1 MIHAYIENI
10 LLRLSISP
18 IVQSFKILKQ
28 READDEGYIRIK
40 CLLLNGDVL
49 EFSEYLTVEQNL
61 LIVKSYNFHWQ
72 QSDGT
77 LIMRWDNVD
86 HHHEIKTFPNHVH
99 IGEEKVSES
108 EPINFEKI
116 ISVIEQKLYRVEKE
130 SE

>member
-40 CLLLNGDVL
+40 CLLFNGDVL
-49 EFSEYLTVEQNL
+49 EFSEYLIIGQNL

-72 QSDGT
+72 KSDGT
-77 LIMRWDNVD
+77 LIMRWDNVE
-86 HHHEIKTFPNHVH
+86 HHQEIKTFPHH
-99 IGEEKVSES
+99 FHLGDEKVSES
-108 EPINFEKI
+108 EPMYFEEVI
-116 ISVIEQKLYRVEKE
+116 TLIEQKLYYAEKE
-130 SE
+130 